1 MQSAGDGRAGKA
13 RAGHV
18 VVLLAAL
25 AVTPAVAQNTD
36 APPAPAVVV
45 AQAEMR
51 DLRERATFTG
61 RLRAIQ
67 RVDIRARV
75 AGFVEEIA
83 FTEGSRVEAGTVLY
97 RIEDDSYKAAV
108 QQTEGSIS
116 AAQAQL
122 DLAKIQRDRQQ
133 TLVERGTGPQAQLD
147 IAQAELGRAQGELQR
162 LKGLLAQAELDLSY
176 TTITAPFGGVVGLS
190 NVDVGA
196 FVGPETGAL
205 TTLTRLDPMNVTF
218 PVATS
223 QVLQFRR
230 QRAGGAEGAPPS
242 VQLTLPDGTAYP
254 RKGEIDFVDTTVDPG
269 TDTVTV
275 RARFDN
281 PDGVLPDGALVT
293 VMLEAGDEQLVLSVP
308 RRAVQRDQEGAF
320 VLVVNDESKVERR
333 RVEVARTTVDRAVIA
348 SGLEE
353 GEQVI
358 TEGVNKVRPG
368 IVVDAAPAAGG

>member
-1 MQSAGDGRAGKA
+1 MAVAAKA
-13 RAGHV
+13 RTSLAFAMP
-18 VVLLAAL
+18 LLLLLQSLAL
-25 AVTPAVAQNTD
+25 PSARAQDTQTP
-36 APPAPAVVV
+36 PAVVV
-45 AQAEMR
+45 APAEMQ

-75 AGFVEEIA
+75 AGFVEEVA
-83 FTEGSRVEAGTVLY
+83 FTEGRRVESGAALY
-97 RIEDDSYKAAV
+97 RIEDDAYRAAV
-108 QQTEGSIS
+108 QQIEGSIS
-116 AAQAQL
+116 AAEAQL
-122 DLAKIQRDRQQ
+122 ELAKLQRDRQQ
-133 TLVERGTGPQAQLD
+133 TLVERGTGAQAQLD
-147 IAQAELGRAQGELQR
+147 IAQAELGRAQGELER
-162 LKGLLAQAELDLSY
+162 LRGSLAQAKLDLSY
-176 TTITAPFGGVVGLS
+176 TTITAPFDGVMGLS

-196 FVGPETGAL
+196 FVSPEAGAL

-230 QRAGGAEGAPPS
+230 QRAGGAEIAAPS
-242 VQLTLPDGTAYP
+242 VQLNLPDGTTYP
-254 RKGEIDFVDTTVDPG
+254 RSGEIDFIDTKVDQG

-293 VMLEAGDEQLVLSVP
+293 VMLEAGEEQLVLSVP

-320 VLVVNDESKVERR
+320 VLVVNAESKVERQ
-333 RVEVARTTVDRAVIA
+333 RVEVSRTTAGRAVIA
-348 SGLEE
+348 SGLEQ
-353 GEQVI
+353 GELVI

>member
-1 MQSAGDGRAGKA
+1 MLSAGDGRASKA
-13 RAGHV
+13 TAGLV
-18 VVLLAAL
+18 VVLLSAFAA
-25 AVTPAVAQNTD
+25 APASAQNTD
-36 APPAPAVVV
+36 APAAPAVVV
-45 AQAEMR
+45 APAEMK

-75 AGFVEEIA
+75 SGFVEEVA
-83 FTEGSRVEAGTVLY
+83 FTEGRRVEAGAVLY
-97 RIEDDSYKAAV
+97 RIEDEAYEAAV
-108 QQTEGSIS
+108 QQTQGSIS
-116 AAQAQL
+116 AAEAQL
-122 DLAKIQRDRQQ
+122 ELAKIQRDRQQ

-176 TTITAPFGGVVGLS
+176 TTVTAPFDGVVGLS

-196 FVGPETGAL
+196 FVSPETGAL
-205 TTLTRLDPMNVTF
+205 TTLTRLDPMNVSF
-218 PVATS
+218 PVATA

-230 QRAGGAEGAPPS
+230 QRAGGAEGRPPS
-242 VQLTLPDGTAYP
+242 VQLTLPDGTTYP

-293 VMLEAGDEQLVLSVP
+293 VMLEAGEEQLVLSVP

-320 VLVVNDESKVERR
+320 VLIVNDESKVERR

-348 SGLEE
+348 SGLAE

-368 IVVDAAPAAGG
+368 IVVDAAPAASG

>member
-1 MQSAGDGRAGKA
+1 MLSAGGRRPRKTRAGL
-13 RAGHV
+13 V
-18 VVLLAAL
+18 VFLLSAFAA
-25 AVTPAVAQNTD
+25 APALAQNTD
-36 APPAPAVVV
+36 APAAPAVVV
-45 AQAEMR
+45 APAEMK
-51 DLRERATFTG
+51 DLRESATFTG

-75 AGFVEEIA
+75 SGFVEEVA
-83 FTEGSRVEAGTVLY
+83 FTEGSTVEAGAILY
-97 RIEDDSYKAAV
+97 RIENDAYKAAV

-147 IAQAELGRAQGELQR
+147 IAQAELGSAQGELQR
-162 LKGLLAQAELDLSY
+162 LQGLLAQARLDLSY
-176 TTITAPFGGVVGLS
+176 TEITAPFDGIVGLS

-196 FVGPETGAL
+196 FVSPEAGAL
-205 TTLTRLDPMNVTF
+205 TTLTRLDPMQVTF
-218 PVATS
+218 PVATAEV
-223 QVLQFRR
+223 QRFRR
-230 QRAGGAEGAPPS
+230 RRANGEAGKALA
-242 VQLTLPDGTAYP
+242 VQLTLPDGTTYP
-254 RKGEIDFVDTTVDPG
+254 RKGEIDFVDTAVDPG

-281 PDGVLPDGALVT
+281 PDGVLPDSALVT
-293 VMLEAGDEQLVLSVP
+293 VMLEAGEEQLVLSVP
-308 RRAVQRDQEGAF
+308 RRAVQRDQQGAF
-320 VLVVNDESKVERR
+320 VLLVNDESMVERR
-333 RVEVARTTVDRAVIA
+333 RVEVARTSVDRAVIA

>member
-1 MQSAGDGRAGKA
+1 MRSAGEGYASQACG
-13 RAGHV
+13 
-18 VVLLAAL
+18 VLIAFLLSALPAPVAL
-25 AVTPAVAQNTD
+25 AQGDDTVAV
-36 APPAPAVVV
+36 PAVVV
-45 AQAEMR
+45 APAEMQ

-61 RLRAIQ
+61 RLSAIQ

-75 AGFVEEIA
+75 SGFVEEVA
-83 FTEGSRVEAGTVLY
+83 FTEGRRVEAGAALY
-97 RIEDDSYKAAV
+97 RIEDDAYRAAV

-116 AAQAQL
+116 AAEAQL
-122 DLAKIQRDRQQ
+122 ELAKLQRDRQQ
-133 TLVERGTGPQAQLD
+133 TLVERGTGAPAQLD
-147 IAQAELGRAQGELQR
+147 IAQAELGRAEGELER
-162 LKGLLAQAELDLSY
+162 LRGLLAQAKLDLSY
-176 TTITAPFGGVVGLS
+176 TTITAPFDGIIGLS

-196 FVGPETGAL
+196 FVSPETGAL
-205 TTLTRLDPMNVTF
+205 TTLTRLDPMQVEF

-230 QRAGGAEGAPPS
+230 QRAGGGEIAAPS
-242 VQLTLPDGTAYP
+242 VQLNLPDGTTYP
-254 RKGEIDFVDTTVDPG
+254 RKGEIDFIDTKVDQG

-293 VMLEAGDEQLVLSVP
+293 VMLEAGEEQLVLSVP

-333 RVEVARTTVDRAVIA
+333 RVEVSRTAAGRAVIA
-348 SGLEE
+348 SGLEQ
-353 GEQVI
+353 GERVI

-368 IVVDAAPAAGG
+368 IVVDAAPAADG

>member
-1 MQSAGDGRAGKA
+1 MRSAGERYASQACG
-13 RAGHV
+13 
-18 VVLLAAL
+18 VLIAFVLCALSAPVAL
-25 AVTPAVAQNTD
+25 AQGDGTAT
-36 APPAPAVVV
+36 APAVVV
-45 AQAEMR
+45 APAEFQ

-75 AGFVEEIA
+75 AGFVEEVA
-83 FTEGSRVEAGTVLY
+83 FTEGRRVEAGAELY
-97 RIEDDSYKAAV
+97 RIEDDAYRAAV

-116 AAQAQL
+116 AAEAQL
-122 DLAKIQRDRQQ
+122 ELATLQRDRQQ
-133 TLVERGTGPQAQLD
+133 TLVERGTGAPAQLD
-147 IAQAELGRAQGELQR
+147 IAQAELGRAQGELER
-162 LKGLLAQAELDLSY
+162 LKGLLAQARLDLSY
-176 TTITAPFGGVVGLS
+176 TTITAPFDGIVGLS

-196 FVGPETGAL
+196 FVGPEAGAL
-205 TTLTRLDPMNVTF
+205 TTLTRLDPMQVEF

-230 QRAGGAEGAPPS
+230 QRAEGGAIAAPS
-242 VQLTLPDGTAYP
+242 VQLNLPDGTTYP
-254 RKGEIDFVDTTVDPG
+254 RSGEIDFIDTKVDQG

-293 VMLEAGDEQLVLSVP
+293 VMLEAGEEQLVLSVP

-320 VLVVNDESKVERR
+320 VLVVNEESKVERR
-333 RVEVARTTVDRAVIA
+333 RVEVSRTTEGRAVIA
-348 SGLEE
+348 SGLEQ
-353 GEQVI
+353 GELVI

-368 IVVDAAPAAGG
+368 IVVDAAPAADG

>member
-1 MQSAGDGRAGKA
+1 MLSAGGRRPRKTRAGL
-13 RAGHV
+13 V
-18 VVLLAAL
+18 VFLLSAFAA
-25 AVTPAVAQNTD
+25 APALAQNTD
-36 APPAPAVVV
+36 APAAPAVVV
-45 AQAEMR
+45 APAEMK
-51 DLRERATFTG
+51 DLRESATFTG

-67 RVDIRARV
+67 RVGIRARV
-75 AGFVEEIA
+75 SGFVEEVA
-83 FTEGSRVEAGTVLY
+83 FTEGSTVEAGAILY
-97 RIEDDSYKAAV
+97 RIENDAYKAAV

-147 IAQAELGRAQGELQR
+147 IAQAELGSAQGELQR
-162 LKGLLAQAELDLSY
+162 LQGLLAQARLDLSY
-176 TTITAPFGGVVGLS
+176 TEITAPFDGIVGLS

-196 FVGPETGAL
+196 FVSPEAGAL
-205 TTLTRLDPMNVTF
+205 TTLTRLDPMQVTF
-218 PVATS
+218 PVATAE
-223 QVLQFRR
+223 VLRFRR
-230 QRAGGAEGAPPS
+230 RRANGEAGKALA
-242 VQLTLPDGTAYP
+242 VQLTLPDGTTYP
-254 RKGEIDFVDTTVDPG
+254 RKGEIDFVDTAVDPG

-281 PDGVLPDGALVT
+281 PDGVLPDSALVT
-293 VMLEAGDEQLVLSVP
+293 VMLEAGEEQLVLSVP
-308 RRAVQRDQEGAF
+308 RRAVQRDQQGAF
-320 VLVVNDESKVERR
+320 VLLVNDESMVERR
-333 RVEVARTTVDRAVIA
+333 RVEVARTSVDRAVIA

>member
-1 MQSAGDGRAGKA
+1 MLSAGHDNAST
-13 RAGHV
+13 
-18 VVLLAAL
+18 AL
-25 AVTPAVAQNTD
+25 AGALALLLIASAAAPALAQD
-36 APPAPAVVV
+36 AAPTAPAVIV
-45 AQAEMR
+45 APAEME

-75 AGFVEEIA
+75 SGFVEEVV
-83 FTEGSRVEAGTVLY
+83 FTEGNRVEAGAILY
-97 RIEDDSYKAAV
+97 RIEDDAYKAAV

-122 DLAKIQRDRQQ
+122 ELAKIQRDRQQ

-147 IAQAELGRAQGELQR
+147 IAQAELGRSQGELQR
-162 LKGLLAQAELDLSY
+162 LKGLLAQARLDLSY
-176 TTITAPFGGVVGLS
+176 TTVTAPFEGIAGLS

-196 FVGPETGAL
+196 FVSPEAGAL
-205 TTLTRLDPMNVTF
+205 TTLTRLDPMHVSF
-218 PVATS
+218 PVATA

-230 QRAGGAEGAPPS
+230 QRAEGARIATPR
-242 VQLTLPDGTAYP
+242 VELTLPDGTTYP
-254 RKGEIDFVDTTVDPG
+254 REGEIDFIDTKVDQG

-293 VMLEAGDEQLVLSVP
+293 VMLEAGEQQLVLSVP

-320 VLVVNDESKVERR
+320 VLVVDAESRVERR
-333 RVEVARTTVDRAVIA
+333 RVEVSRTTNGRAVIA

-368 IVVDAAPAAGG
+368 IAVDAAPAAGG

>member
-1 MQSAGDGRAGKA
+1 MLSAGGRRPRKTRAGL
-13 RAGHV
+13 V
-18 VVLLAAL
+18 VFLLSAFAA
-25 AVTPAVAQNTD
+25 APALAQNTD
-36 APPAPAVVV
+36 APAAPAVVV
-45 AQAEMR
+45 APAEMK
-51 DLRERATFTG
+51 DLRESATFTG

-75 AGFVEEIA
+75 SGFVEEVA
-83 FTEGSRVEAGTVLY
+83 FTEGSTVEAGAILY
-97 RIEDDSYKAAV
+97 RIENDAYKAAV

-147 IAQAELGRAQGELQR
+147 IAQAELGSAQGELQR
-162 LKGLLAQAELDLSY
+162 LQGLLAQARLDLSY
-176 TTITAPFGGVVGLS
+176 TEITAPFDGIVGLS

-196 FVGPETGAL
+196 FVSPEAGAL
-205 TTLTRLDPMNVTF
+205 TTLTRLDPMQVTF
-218 PVATS
+218 PVATAE
-223 QVLQFRR
+223 VLRFRR
-230 QRAGGAEGAPPS
+230 RRANGEAGKALA
-242 VQLTLPDGTAYP
+242 VQLTLPDGTTYP
-254 RKGEIDFVDTTVDPG
+254 RKGEIDFVDTAVDPG

-281 PDGVLPDGALVT
+281 PDGVLPDSALVT
-293 VMLEAGDEQLVLSVP
+293 VMLEAGEEQLVLSVP
-308 RRAVQRDQEGAF
+308 RRAVQRDQQGAF
-320 VLVVNDESKVERR
+320 VLLVNDESMVERR
-333 RVEVARTTVDRAVIA
+333 RVEVARTSVDRAVIA

>member
-1 MQSAGDGRAGKA
+1 MLFAGAGTVRNIGTGLASLLLSA
-13 RAGHV
+13 
-18 VVLLAAL
+18 LAAAPTL
-25 AVTPAVAQNTD
+25 AQD
-36 APPAPAVVV
+36 AASSTPAVVV
-45 AQAEMR
+45 APAEMR

-75 AGFVEEIA
+75 SGFVEEVA
-83 FTEGSRVEAGTVLY
+83 FTEGSRVEAGAILY
-97 RIEDDSYKAAV
+97 RIEDEAYKAAV

-116 AAQAQL
+116 AAHAQL

-162 LKGLLAQAELDLSY
+162 LTGLLAQARLDLSY
-176 TTITAPFGGVVGLS
+176 TKITAPFDGIVGLS

-196 FVGPETGAL
+196 FVSPEAGAL

-223 QVLQFRR
+223 RVLQFRR
-230 QRAGGAEGAPPS
+230 QRAGGAEIAAPS
-242 VQLTLPDGTAYP
+242 VLLNLPDGTTYP
-254 RKGEIDFVDTTVDPG
+254 RAGEIDFIDTKVDQG

-281 PDGVLPDGALVT
+281 PDGLLPDGALVT
-293 VMLEAGDEQLVLSVP
+293 VMLEAGEEQLVLSVP

-320 VLVVNDESKVERR
+320 VMVVNDESMVERR

-348 SGLEE
+348 SGLEQ